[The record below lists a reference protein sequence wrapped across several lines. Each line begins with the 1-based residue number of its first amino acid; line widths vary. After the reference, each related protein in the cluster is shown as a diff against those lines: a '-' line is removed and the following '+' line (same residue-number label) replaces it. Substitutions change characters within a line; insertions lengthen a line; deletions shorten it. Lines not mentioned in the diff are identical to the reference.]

1 MADRLNVFV
10 AGKTLAAHVVGDLLW
25 AGVDWQLEIIGEA
38 DPGEFGPSLPHAVSS
53 HRHPR
58 RNCCRYVCLQYRS
71 QPTAT
76 TKNLTPYGMERI
88 RMTAQPQHDSKAK
101 LLDAALQMI
110 RAKGY
115 AATTV
120 EERSQ
125 QGRDFYG

>member
-1 MADRLNVFV
+1 
-10 AGKTLAAHVVGDLLW
+10 
-25 AGVDWQLEIIGEA
+25 
-38 DPGEFGPSLPHAVSS
+38 
-53 HRHPR
+53 
-58 RNCCRYVCLQYRS
+58 
-71 QPTAT
+71 
-76 TKNLTPYGMERI
+76 
-88 RMTAQPQHDSKAK
+88 MTAQPQHDSKAK